1 MRGWNAQFAYL
12 NANCAF
18 HRPTRMLFRHM
29 DFDCSR
35 AFVWTLEEGGV
46 SSAARRLNR
55 TQPAVTRMLQTLEDH
70 LGAQLIDRKARPM
83 RPTTAGLKVLE
94 HARLPQRGG
103 TAHRWSRSSGSRVTD
118 APCRCVAE
126 PVLWHL
132 RDGRFVNPQPP
143 LSATDFFV
151 RSGWSPRLYR
161 RFVRGELDCAVVLM
175 PTAWAPDA
183 PYKGGVVR
191 SENLDLIGPRGP
203 HEPARR
209 SMSCEELDSQ
219 PWILNPDGCGFR
231 AALSRALAS
240 CGKRLHIRFEVDAA
254 PQEHLAMVAAGMG
267 YSIVPASA
275 LTQSERL
282 AAQVQQLSVPA
293 FDGSLNV
300 WVIWSAQCKVVDG
313 TVEAFAEISRQLRSE
328 PEHTAYPSKKCDRW
342 TMLSAWSHNDV
353 HAPRDLA
360 ERPDSAPTDSRADVF
375 HCCVANLRG
384 RHWRQHRDLQRGET
398 PCCSYCCL
406 SPTGNCSST
415 ALNIGPRARCVFNCP
430 TPTSKQSANR
440 RRRSKA
446 SRPGTTG
453 GA

>member
-1 MRGWNAQFAYL
+1 MGLLNLPMAAGQPSTARARKRSNCNDARQPAPADRTQSHARLQPQFAYL

-29 DFDCSR
+29 DFDCLR

-94 HARLPQRGG
+94 HALYDLERGG
-103 TAHRWSRSSGSRVTD
+103 TAHRWSRSSAAASQTLRVGVSRQ
-118 APCRCVAE
+118 
-126 PVLWHL
+126 PVVGHL

-175 PTAWAPDA
+175 PTARAPDV

-191 SENLDLIGPRGP
+191 SENLDLIGLRGP

-219 PWILNPDGCGFR
+219 PWILNPSRMRVPRG
-231 AALSRALAS
+231 ALEST
-240 CGKRLHIRFEVDAA
+240 GKLRQAPAHSIR
-254 PQEHLAMVAAGMG
+254 G
-267 YSIVPASA
+267 
-275 LTQSERL
+275 
-282 AAQVQQLSVPA
+282 
-293 FDGSLNV
+293 
-300 WVIWSAQCKVVDG
+300 
-313 TVEAFAEISRQLRSE
+313 
-328 PEHTAYPSKKCDRW
+328 
-342 TMLSAWSHNDV
+342 
-353 HAPRDLA
+353 
-360 ERPDSAPTDSRADVF
+360 
-375 HCCVANLRG
+375 
-384 RHWRQHRDLQRGET
+384 
-398 PCCSYCCL
+398 
-406 SPTGNCSST
+406 
-415 ALNIGPRARCVFNCP
+415 
-430 TPTSKQSANR
+430 
-440 RRRSKA
+440 RRRSSGA
-446 SRPGTTG
+446 SRNGRRG
-453 GA
+453 KRQ

>member
-1 MRGWNAQFAYL
+1 
-12 NANCAF
+12 
-18 HRPTRMLFRHM
+18 MLFRHM
-29 DFDCSR
+29 DFDRLR

-55 TQPAVTRMLQTLEDH
+55 TQPAVTRMLQTLEDQ

-94 HARLPQRGG
+94 HARTILNAAERLTDGRVHPAAASQTLRVGV
-103 TAHRWSRSSGSRVTD
+103 SRSL
-118 APCRCVAE
+118 
-126 PVLWHL
+126 LWHL

-175 PTAWAPDA
+175 PAAWTPDV
-183 PYKGGVVR
+183 PYTGGVVR
-191 SENLDLIGPRGP
+191 SENLALIGPRAP

-209 SMSCEELDSQ
+209 SMPCEELDSQ

-240 CGKRLHIRFEVDAA
+240 CGRRLHIRFEVDAA

-282 AAQVQQLSVPA
+282 AAQVQQLAVTA

-300 WVIWSAQCKVVDG
+300 WVIWSTQCKVVDG
-313 TVEAFAEISRQLRSE
+313 TAEALAQIFSAAEGRTTLR
-328 PEHTAYPSKKCDRW
+328 
-342 TMLSAWSHNDV
+342 L
-353 HAPRDLA
+353 
-360 ERPDSAPTDSRADVF
+360 APTAAVPTR
-375 HCCVANLRG
+375 
-384 RHWRQHRDLQRGET
+384 RHRR
-398 PCCSYCCL
+398 
-406 SPTGNCSST
+406 
-415 ALNIGPRARCVFNCP
+415 PR
-430 TPTSKQSANR
+430 
-440 RRRSKA
+440 
-446 SRPGTTG
+446 
-453 GA
+453 